1 MLRLLRHRQAHF
13 RRSHRAVLLLWTL
26 LCVLA
31 MYSAI
36 VRATGEPLAALKN
49 NQADTLPAR
58 IDVVE
63 GTEIR
68 FRRLPVSAGLS
79 QTRVAWVVQDNVG
92 FIWLGTQ
99 YGLNRFDGYKAKV
112 FKNEPGQP
120 ETLSCVYIRSLFVD
134 HAGNL

>member
-1 MLRLLRHRQAHF
+1 MLRLPRHRRAHF
-13 RRSHRAVLLLWTL
+13 RRSHRAVLLAWTL
-26 LCVLA
+26 LSVLA

-36 VRATGEPLAALKN
+36 VRATAEPLAALKN

-63 GTEIR
+63 GIDIR
-68 FRRLPVSAGLS
+68 FRRLPLSAGLS
-79 QTRVAWVVQDNVG
+79 QTRVAWGVQDNVG
-92 FIWLGTQ
+92 FIWRGTQ
-99 YGLNRFDGYKAKV
+99 YGLNRFDGYKSKV
-112 FKNEPGQP
+112 FKNEPGRP